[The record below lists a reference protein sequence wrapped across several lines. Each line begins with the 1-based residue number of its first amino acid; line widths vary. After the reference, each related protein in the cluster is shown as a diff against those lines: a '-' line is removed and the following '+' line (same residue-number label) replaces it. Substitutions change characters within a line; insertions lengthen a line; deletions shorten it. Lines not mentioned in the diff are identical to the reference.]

1 MTETKTLIKI
11 DRNGSKHYEGMLKC
25 PKCGGSGLYI
35 WGAMINGRPQYAGE
49 CWRCNGSGRVHS
61 KWIERTPE
69 YQAKLDAKR
78 RAKMDRE
85 FEEQRAKNE
94 ELRKEQEA
102 EEEARR
108 LEEEQEKA
116 RIREQKAKSQHVG
129 NIGEKL
135 DIEAT
140 YDHRAYYTA
149 HIGWMEQTIYIHT
162 FRDADG
168 NALIWKTSSTSLVGI
183 VDGDKVKLRGTIKE
197 HSEYNDEKQT
207 ALTRCKVEKISDEG

>member
-11 DRNGSKHYEGMLKC
+11 DRNGSKHYEGMITC
-25 PKCGGSGLYI
+25 DRCGGHGGSDAWMYTGYTCYKCGGT
-35 WGAMINGRPQYAGE
+35 
-49 CWRCNGSGRVHS
+49 GRVYK

-78 RAKMDRE
+78 LAKLEKQIAKDEE
-85 FEEQRAKNE
+85 FRRQR
-94 ELRKEQEA
+94 EA

-108 LEEEQEKA
+108 LAEEQEQA

-129 NIGEKL
+129 NVGEKL

-162 FRDADG
+162 FRDSDG

-197 HSEYNDEKQT
+197 HNEYKDEKQT

>member
-11 DRNGSKHYEGMLKC
+11 DRNGSKHYEGMVTCDRCGGHGGSKAWEYTGYTC
-25 PKCGGSGLYI
+25 YKCGGT
-35 WGAMINGRPQYAGE
+35 
-49 CWRCNGSGRVHS
+49 GRVYK

-78 RAKMDRE
+78 LARLEKE
-85 FEEQRAKNE
+85 IAKNE
-94 ELRKEQEA
+94 ELRKEREA
-102 EEEARR
+102 REEARR
-108 LEEEQEKA
+108 LAEEQEQA

>member
-11 DRNGSKHYEGMLKC
+11 DRNGSKHYEGMVTC
-25 PKCGGSGLYI
+25 DRCGGRGGSDAWEYTGYTCYKCGGT
-35 WGAMINGRPQYAGE
+35 
-49 CWRCNGSGRVHS
+49 GRVYK

-69 YQAKLDAKR
+69 YQANLDAKR
-78 RAKMDRE
+78 LARLEKE
-85 FEEQRAKNE
+85 IAKNE
-94 ELRKEQEA
+94 ELRKEREA
-102 EEEARR
+102 REEARR
-108 LEEEQEKA
+108 LAEEQEKA
-116 RIREQKAKSQHVG
+116 RIRDQKAKSQHVG

-149 HIGWMEQTIYIHT
+149 HIGWMEQTIYVHT

-197 HSEYNDEKQT
+197 HNEYNDEKQT
-207 ALTRCKVEKISDEG
+207 ALTRCKVEKITDEG

>member
-11 DRNGSKHYEGMLKC
+11 DRNGSKHYEGMVTCDRCGGRGGSDAWKYTGYTC
-25 PKCGGSGLYI
+25 YKCGGT
-35 WGAMINGRPQYAGE
+35 
-49 CWRCNGSGRVHS
+49 GRVYK

-78 RAKMDRE
+78 LARLEKE
-85 FEEQRAKNE
+85 IAKNE
-94 ELRKEQEA
+94 ELRKEREA
-102 EEEARR
+102 REEARR
-108 LEEEQEKA
+108 LAEEQEKA